1 MHYVTCCFDL
11 EQRSLAEYIVKRLE
25 VSEID
30 LIKCIINRY
39 FKFHVSQTY
48 LKFRSILYTCI
59 RAQKM
64 RLIINEY
71 RFEMIDR
78 QETKDTEQDNSVL
91 NNCNKI

>member
-1 MHYVTCCFDL
+1 M
-11 EQRSLAEYIVKRLE
+11 
-25 VSEID
+25 
-30 LIKCIINRY
+30 
-39 FKFHVSQTY
+39 
-48 LKFRSILYTCI
+48 CI

>member
-39 FKFHVSQTY
+39 FKFHVS
-48 LKFRSILYTCI
+48 KPIWNFDRLYTCI